1 MRTLHKELS
10 KYILADGFPI
20 EVDLENSHGSYLK
33 DQNGDEYL
41 DMFSM
46 FASSPIGYNHPH
58 VVAQKDFLGKMAI
71 NKPAMSDTY
80 PFQYADVVNTFARV
94 AIPEELS
101 YCFFISGG
109 TLAVENALKV
119 AFDWRTRL
127 NISRG
132 IQEEASQVIHFKQ
145 AFHGRSGYTLSLTNT
160 KDPRKYMYFPKFDW
174 PRILN
179 PKLTFPLTEDSINE
193 TIELEKEAIRQIEDA
208 LHKNPNQVACLI
220 NKPAMSDT
228 YPFQYADVVNTFAR
242 VAIPEELSYCFFI
255 SGGTLAVENAL
266 HKNPNQVACL
276 IIEPI
281 QAEGGDN
288 HFRKEFFKKL
298 RQLCDDHEILLILDE
313 VQTGLAMT
321 GKMWAY
327 QHYDI
332 VPDVIA
338 FGKKSQ
344 VCGILANRK
353 KLDQV
358 EHHVFKESS
367 RINSTFGGNFID
379 MLRFKLILEVIE
391 QEKLVDKAEKTGK
404 YLLDQ
409 VKALVHAKP
418 QLSNAR
424 GLGLMVS
431 FDFENSEQR
440 DLFVDR
446 AFKDKL
452 LILGCGEK
460 SIRFRP
466 HLTATIADIDKA
478 LSIVKQSL

>member
-193 TIELEKEAIRQIEDA
+193 TIELEKEAIRQIED
-208 LHKNPNQVACLI
+208 
-220 NKPAMSDT
+220 
-228 YPFQYADVVNTFAR
+228 
-242 VAIPEELSYCFFI
+242 
-255 SGGTLAVENAL
+255 AL